1 MKGDA
6 FIETVIKPC
15 RLMVQQS
22 PIRLLSVIIGQSLEF
37 EVMTYV
43 HIYAHSVFIFT
54 HKTHHQA

>member
-1 MKGDA
+1 
-6 FIETVIKPC
+6 
-15 RLMVQQS
+15 MVQQS